1 MNDTQLIRMGNQ
13 IATFFES
20 FPDRPEGLRETASHL
35 RKFWTP
41 AMRQQLLARLDAGP
55 CAQASAMLVAAV
67 QAHRG
72 LIQPA

>member
-1 MNDTQLIRMGNQ
+1 MNDSQLIRMGNQ

-20 FPDRPEGLRETASHL
+20 FPDRQEGLRETALHL
-35 RKFWTP
+35 KKFWTP

-55 CAQASAMLVAAV
+55 REQAGPMLVAAV

-72 LIQPA
+72 LIE